1 MSLVFKVIRWKNLL
15 STGNAFTS
23 VEFQKNRSTLI
34 IGENGSGKST
44 LLDAISFV
52 LYGTAFRKI
61 NKPALINSVNGK
73 NMLVEIE
80 FTTGGNDFVI
90 RRGMKPNVFDII
102 QNGQLINQTAAIK
115 DYQVF
120 LEKTIL
126 KMNRKTFTQI
136 IVLGSSTFI
145 PFMELT
151 PALRRSVIEDLL
163 DLEIYS
169 SMNIILKERIQDN
182 KSDIKDADNK
192 IEIANEKISIEK
204 EHIAKIMGDQKEMI
218 EEKKKLRL
226 KFETGNED
234 IKSKIVDLLVDI
246 GELSQKT
253 VNKLKLEEYHEN
265 IKVVM
270 DKLDNKV
277 KKVNKDLEFFKHFDS
292 CPTCKQSI
300 DSDFKKDILEKR
312 SVQLEENSEAVV
324 KLQAKQT
331 EIWGK
336 LTEIFDINAQIV
348 DLQTKQSR
356 LELDITTNNRFIRQ
370 IDEEVVLL
378 EAKAV
383 ETKRDKNNLLQYQ
396 TELKDARVRKVELN
410 EEAKFLRLV
419 AEMLKD
425 TGIKSR
431 IIKQY
436 VPVMNKLINHY
447 LQKLGFFVQFELDE
461 NFNEKIKSRYRDDFS
476 YESFSEGEKKK
487 IDIAILMTW
496 RTIAKMRNSI
506 SSNLLIMDEIFDS
519 SFDAN
524 ATDEFL
530 KIIYDLTNDT
540 NTFIISHKVD
550 FLIDKFDNVLRF
562 QKHGNFSTME
572 G

>member
-1 MSLVFKVIRWKNLL
+1 
-15 STGNAFTS
+15 
-23 VEFQKNRSTLI
+23 
-34 IGENGSGKST
+34 
-44 LLDAISFV
+44 
-52 LYGTAFRKI
+52 
-61 NKPALINSVNGK
+61 
-73 NMLVEIE
+73 
-80 FTTGGNDFVI
+80 
-90 RRGMKPNVFDII
+90 
-102 QNGQLINQTAAIK
+102 
-115 DYQVF
+115 
-120 LEKTIL
+120 
-126 KMNRKTFTQI
+126 
-136 IVLGSSTFI
+136 
-145 PFMELT
+145 
-151 PALRRSVIEDLL
+151 
-163 DLEIYS
+163 
-169 SMNIILKERIQDN
+169 
-182 KSDIKDADNK
+182 
-192 IEIANEKISIEK
+192 
-204 EHIAKIMGDQKEMI
+204 
-218 EEKKKLRL
+218 
-226 KFETGNED
+226 
-234 IKSKIVDLLVDI
+234 
-246 GELSQKT
+246 
-253 VNKLKLEEYHEN
+253 
-265 IKVVM
+265 
-270 DKLDNKV
+270 
-277 KKVNKDLEFFKHFDS
+277 
-292 CPTCKQSI
+292 
-300 DSDFKKDILEKR
+300 
-312 SVQLEENSEAVV
+312 
-324 KLQAKQT
+324 
-331 EIWGK
+331 
-336 LTEIFDINAQIV
+336 
-348 DLQTKQSR
+348 
-356 LELDITTNNRFIRQ
+356 
-370 IDEEVVLL
+370 L